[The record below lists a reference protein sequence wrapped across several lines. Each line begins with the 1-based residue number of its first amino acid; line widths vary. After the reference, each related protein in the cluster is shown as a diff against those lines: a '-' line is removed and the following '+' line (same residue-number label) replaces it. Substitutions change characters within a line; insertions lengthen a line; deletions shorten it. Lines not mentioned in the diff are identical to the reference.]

1 MTKAAAQCAA
11 RPSRSYFDLHD
22 QLAALEK
29 AGLLLKVDIPVN
41 KDTEIHPLM
50 RWQFRGGLD
59 ENDRKAMLFTNVVDA
74 KGKRYDIPVVVG
86 AMGASPRIYQIGI
99 GHPLDQLSAV
109 WMRAMNNLVAPRLVE
124 NAPCQEIVTEG
135 GALDRPGAALDALPV
150 PISTPGWDNGPYLT
164 TSAFITKDPETG
176 VQNLGNYRAQIKA
189 PRRLGMNPS
198 VELKAGGC

>member
-74 KGKRYDIPVVVG
+74 KGKRYDIFV
-86 AMGASPRIYQIGI
+86 S
-99 GHPLDQLSAV
+99 SAR
-109 WMRAMNNLVAPRLVE
+109 WEQAGRFIRSGSD
-124 NAPCQEIVTEG
+124 I
-135 GALDRPGAALDALPV
+135 RS
-150 PISTPGWDNGPYLT
+150 IS
-164 TSAFITKDPETG
+164 
-176 VQNLGNYRAQIKA
+176 
-189 PRRLGMNPS
+189 
-198 VELKAGGC
+198 

>member
-22 QLAALEK
+22 QLAALDK

-74 KGKRYDIPVVVG
+74 KGKRYDIFVVVG
-86 AMGASPRIYQIGI
+86 AMGASRKIYQIGI
-99 GHPLDQLSAV
+99 GHPLDQLSTV
-109 WMRAMNNLVAPRLVE
+109 WTRAMNNLVQASEARAAGAVVRL
-124 NAPCQEIVTEG
+124 
-135 GALDRPGAALDALPV
+135 
-150 PISTPGWDNGPYLT
+150 
-164 TSAFITKDPETG
+164 
-176 VQNLGNYRAQIKA
+176 
-189 PRRLGMNPS
+189 
-198 VELKAGGC
+198 